1 MSISYYDKLLLV
13 SMLTLDSNITREE
26 LDLAIPKDD
35 LPRRTS
41 RTVTF
46 TLSSSTSSSSSSSL
60 CSQQDNQQHKPIS
73 IASFNTQISENRVL
87 KHSQSLTL
95 ECQRRRPNIEDPYQ
109 LKPNLQILNDW
120 MIVSLFFLLDA

>member
-1 MSISYYDKLLLV
+1 MSISYYDKLLV
-13 SMLTLDSNITREE
+13 STLTIDSNITRQG

-35 LPRRTS
+35 LPRRAS

-46 TLSSSTSSSSSSSL
+46 TLSSSTSSSSSL

-95 ECQRRRPNIEDPYQ
+95 ECQRRRPAIEDPYQ